1 MSGTTIQGKGSA
13 SIIGKPLVI
22 TISLLGGVTLL
33 AFAYGQRS
41 YGLSCLSAVRIALA
55 RSSNGTASVS
65 RSIFRRSE
73 A

>member
-1 MSGTTIQGKGSA
+1 MSGTNIQGKGSG

-41 YGLSCLSAVRIALA
+41 
-55 RSSNGTASVS
+55 
-65 RSIFRRSE
+65 
-73 A
+73 